1 MDDGGSRMEACEGLL
16 RAEFSRGPMTMN
28 ATTAQEPAVGNA
40 RLRTGRTTSLRWHLI
55 YFLLAG
61 FDLLAVGTSL
71 YFTRHL
77 VVIYVES
84 NRVNQEWNERL
95 DRYAKL
101 YALAQA
107 VAAPGDDV
115 FESHDVIRE
124 SARMKEAR
132 YRFDQALEAART
144 DFVDTNQPFLLNDLD
159 RVAEAMQQVKAE
171 VEAIFSEFSRGRL
184 DAAGA
189 RMAIMDR
196 KFGDVN
202 TALRLLGARVR
213 AIQKA
218 GFAQHAAKAATLKEF
233 QYAVAAAM
241 LLMVCGV
248 VVYGSAMVRSMKK
261 SAYEGERQLEALQAS
276 EERLSM
282 QYAVARRLMES
293 STPEEAIPLVLEAV
307 CLYMGCQW
315 GALWMADQ
323 EANVMRWA
331 GKGNWSARPDAFAA
345 WDADCRV
352 RTFPSGVGLIGRV
365 WATAEPCC
373 IPDMAKDTNFPRA
386 TLAAQVGLR
395 SALAVPILFNCEV
408 LGVVEFFSHEV
419 RRLDE
424 NLKQVMSTVA
434 GQFGAFL
441 ERSRAEA
448 RLRDAKTA
456 AEDASR
462 AKSEFLANMSHEIR
476 TPLNG
481 IVGLTELTL
490 DTDLTAQQ
498 RDYLETVKS
507 SADSLRSILNDILDF
522 SKIESRKLELESVP
536 FSVRD
541 ALSDMLKPFAARA
554 HQKGLDLICDV
565 DPAVPAG
572 IVGDPVRV
580 GQVVGNLVGNAIKF
594 TERGHVLLAVRE
606 HARRDGRT
614 MLHFS
619 ITDTGIGIPQE
630 KHATIFE
637 AFSQADGS
645 TTRRFGGT
653 GLGLS
658 ISATLIH
665 MMGGRIWV
673 DSARDAG
680 STFHFTAAFDTA
692 ELSEAQPQGRDP
704 LLANH
709 AHVSR
714 ALRVLLAEDNVVN
727 QRVAVGLLTNRGHA
741 VTVAHNGRE
750 ALAALERNAFDVVL
764 MDVQMPEMGGLEA
777 TAAIRERERKT
788 GGHVRILAMTAHAM
802 NGDRERCL
810 AAGMDGYL
818 TKPIGPAMLC
828 ATLEHEAAAPAPAG
842 TPDSPPRAETPVDR
856 AGLMERLGGDEHLFT
871 DVIRLFLEDCPVRL
885 AAIKA
890 AVEDRDPERIRTAA
904 HALKGAAGNLSAT
917 GLFDAARTLERIGA
931 EGRLEAAEAG
941 RRRVATEASL
951 LMDALRR
958 FEVTEPA
965 EGSRC
970 AH

>member
-1 MDDGGSRMEACEGLL
+1 MMPIVSQRSRNLSLTRRLTANSMVTGGVAMTIASLALIAYDVSSSRQRVVRDTGML
-16 RAEFSRGPMTMN
+16 AEVVGANS
-28 ATTAQEPAVGNA
+28 TA
-40 RLRTGRTTSLRWHLI
+40 
-55 YFLLAG
+55 
-61 FDLLAVGTSL
+61 
-71 YFTRHL
+71 
-77 VVIYVES
+77 
-84 NRVNQEWNERL
+84 
-95 DRYAKL
+95 
-101 YALAQA
+101 ALA
-107 VAAPGDDV
+107 
-115 FESHDVIRE
+115 
-124 SARMKEAR
+124 
-132 YRFDQALEAART
+132 
-144 DFVDTNQPFLLNDLD
+144 
-159 RVAEAMQQVKAE
+159 
-171 VEAIFSEFSRGRL
+171 
-184 DAAGA
+184 
-189 RMAIMDR
+189 
-196 KFGDVN
+196 FGD
-202 TALRLLGARVR
+202 
-213 AIQKA
+213 
-218 GFAQHAAKAATLKEF
+218 AKAAGETLG
-233 QYAVAAAM
+233 AVAVNEHIVSAAV
-241 LLMVCGV
+241 LLRDGTVFARYDRNHRTPLGPLAV
-248 VVYGSAMVRSMKK
+248 DRTVI
-261 SAYEGERQLEALQAS
+261 QAH
-276 EERLSM
+276 
-282 QYAVARRLMES
+282 Q
-293 STPEEAIPLVLEAV
+293 P
-307 CLYMGCQW
+307 W
-315 GALWMADQ
+315 H
-323 EANVMRWA
+323 
-331 GKGNWSARPDAFAA
+331 AFH
-345 WDADCRV
+345 
-352 RTFPSGVGLIGRV
+352 
-365 WATAEPCC
+365 
-373 IPDMAKDTNFPRA
+373 NA
-386 TLAAQVGLR
+386 TLVVLHPIVLDHDPIGTVFVESDVTEIRTRAIAFSR
-395 SALAVPILFNCEV
+395 IIAL
-408 LGVVEFFSHEV
+408 
-419 RRLDE
+419 
-424 NLKQVMSTVA
+424 VM
-434 GQFGAFL
+434 FGAFCVAFPVAFHL
-441 ERSRAEA
+441 QRAISTPLLRLTDITRAVTHDRRYDIRAEKTSDDEIGDLVDGFNDMLEEIQQRDVKLLRYQEELEQTVEA
-448 RLRDAKTA
+448 RTTELRTTNADLVGARDKA
-456 AEDASR
+456 MEASR

-476 TPLNG
+476 TPMNG
-481 IVGLTELTL
+481 IIGMSELAL

-507 SADSLRSILNDILDF
+507 SADSLLSILNDILDF
-522 SKIESRKLELESVP
+522 SKIESRKLELELVS
-536 FSVRD
+536 FSVREMIGQ
-541 ALSDMLKPFAARA
+541 MLKPLAVKAE
-554 HQKGLDLICDV
+554 QKGLEILCDI
-565 DPAVPAG
+565 DPDVPAA
-572 IVGDPVRV
+572 IVGDSGRLQ
-580 GQVVGNLVGNAIKF
+580 QVLANLVGNAIKF
-594 TERGHVLLAVRE
+594 TARGHVLIEVHE
-606 HARRDGRT
+606 ETRRDSCT
-614 MLHFS
+614 MLHFQIS
-619 ITDTGIGIPQE
+619 DTGIGIPRE

-653 GLGLS
+653 GLGLT
-658 ISATLIH
+658 ISSTLVH

-673 DSARDAG
+673 ESEPRKGSA
-680 STFHFTAAFDTA
+680 FHFTAAFDISD
-692 ELSEAQPQGRDP
+692 LSQTERTPEP
-704 LLANH
+704 LLAELPVLIVDDNAVNRRILHAQLTRWHTRPTAVESGRAALEALSAAAQDDTPFVLVLLDVNMPELDGFQVAERIRTVPQLAGATIMMLSSSGHHGEAARCHELGIAEYLTKPIQAANLYDAMCRALNRASKPAVPGPSPARTH